1 MTSCRILLQR
11 VLYILATLAIF
22 YGGIAKT
29 DPDTGES
36 ADSLINM
43 INGSF
48 PFDSSIIFT
57 LIFLLLVDYFLIQN
71 VLSLLGKDFNSL
83 KDFKDTDCRI
93 LVCTILL
100 SLSFAF

>member
-1 MTSCRILLQR
+1 MTSFRILLER
-11 VLYILATLAIF
+11 VLYILTTLGIF

-48 PFDSSIIFT
+48 PFDASILFT

-71 VLSLLGKDFNSL
+71 VLLLRGKDFNSL
-83 KDFKDTDCRI
+83 KDFKETDCRI
-93 LVCTILL
+93 LVVTVVLCI
-100 SLSFAF
+100 SFAF